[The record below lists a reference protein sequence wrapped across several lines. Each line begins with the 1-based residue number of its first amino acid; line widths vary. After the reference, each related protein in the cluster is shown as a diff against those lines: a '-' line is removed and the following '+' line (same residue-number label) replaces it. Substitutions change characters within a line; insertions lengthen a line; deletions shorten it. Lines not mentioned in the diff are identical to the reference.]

1 MDPRV
6 VDFKS
11 EKRGDGCA
19 EIVVEIL
26 GRNSSI
32 LASDSSGCDEEISRL
47 VDLSGCGVELVA
59 GVLFL
64 NVSHATM
71 RAPTNA
77 KFTGGIGETIDDGL
91 GIVGGRKHA
100 AILFRFKCHPV
111 IFKPSDRIGRLP
123 AVKGSNKVAMSPGVI
138 FDQVFGIE
146 TLVCHVAP
154 ASSGDSYLGE
164 DFRTFFQNENLWR
177 AKLGGSDGSKKTCRS
192 ATDDDEIVMLFGTAH
207 DDGRTMDK
215 MSKIPECKLSLD
227 KL

>member
-1 MDPRV
+1 MKLGHAAMGAP
-6 VDFKS
+6 FNPQ
-11 EKRGDGCA
+11 
-19 EIVVEIL
+19 IV
-26 GRNSSI
+26 
-32 LASDSSGCDEEISRL
+32 
-47 VDLSGCGVELVA
+47 CGF
-59 GVLFL
+59 G
-64 NVSHATM
+64 
-71 RAPTNA
+71 
-77 KFTGGIGETIDDGL
+77 KTIDDS
-91 GIVGGRKHA
+91 VRVVSGRKDA